1 VTDLFQIN
9 VNKTSAQLY
18 FAPVSDADNYFIS
31 FATTANAEEHGT
43 NVYLAREGIQNFKV
57 NLLNPNTTYYFKV
70 RANNGCMPGEWS
82 QILKVKTLRSETLKP
97 VIYYKSS
104 SVVKNISNKLFP
116 RVKKSSVKSPAKT
129 EITTPLA
136 TPTPIVRNQP
146 AAIDQVS
153 TKKCVLWG
161 LWCW

>member
-1 VTDLFQIN
+1 
-9 VNKTSAQLY
+9 
-18 FAPVSDADNYFIS
+18 VSDADNYFIS

-57 NLLNPNTTYYFKV
+57 NLLKPNTTYYFKV

-104 SVVKNISNKLFP
+104 SI
-116 RVKKSSVKSPAKT
+116 VKKFSSQLVSRSKKSNVKPSASQ
-129 EITTPLA
+129 ELFMPLA